1 MIILFL
7 ADGFEEAEA
16 LVPLDL
22 LRRAG
27 CDIQTVSISD
37 ERTVTGSHGIPVVCD
52 LTGRELITEGLEMVV
67 LPGGMPG
74 TSNLMQSPL
83 VARYLE
89 TAAER
94 GLYIAAICAA
104 PSVPGQLGLL
114 RGKRA
119 TCFPGFEDKLT
130 GAIFTGEPVERD
142 GKLITAKGMGVA
154 LEFGLAL
161 VEALKGEQE
170 SARIKAAIQC
180 R

>member
-1 MIILFL
+1 MVILFL

-27 CDIQTVSISD
+27 ADVKTVSIAD
-37 ERTVTGSHGIPVVCD
+37 EKTVTGSHGIPVVCD
-52 LTGRELITEGLEMVV
+52 LAGRELITEGLEMIV

-74 TSNLMQSPL
+74 TKNLMRSPL

-89 TAAER
+89 TAAGR

-104 PSVPGQLGLL
+104 PSVLGKLGLL

-119 TCFPGFEDKLT
+119 TCFPGFEEELSGAVFT
-130 GAIFTGEPVERD
+130 GAPVEWD
-142 GKLITAKGMGVA
+142 GRFITAKGMGVA
-154 LEFGLAL
+154 LEFGLTL
-161 VEALKGEQE
+161 VEALKGSDEA
-170 SARIKAAIQC
+170 ARIKAAIQC